1 MGDHGVLS
9 ARQQKRFSFHRAGGQ
24 AGGREG
30 GAGIKE
36 LLCCGALIIMVSIL
50 EWGPSKLQ
58 LEAAWLPVAVI
69 RSSISNKQVE
79 GGFSACAK
87 ALLRRWFV
95 AEPRLQSDGVLMK
108 CGPGNT
114 PALLFLTFGC
124 TLSDEAALKAFWS
137 SKGASAI
144 SPCWKCWV
152 TNFLKGE
159 SLVEYDATKMLRDIR
174 CGRGEFDLVS
184 DGDRHIQADVLTN
197 CKAKVTAEKFDMLEK
212 AYGLNYTPQ
221 GVLWDLD
228 LREIVLPQ
236 SGSRYDA
243 VHCFL
248 CGGIVNEE
256 VDFLLERM
264 HDLSPP
270 ITFELLNTYFD
281 AAWCAAQ
288 VFNGRLDKRMACDV
302 FSKQRETYFKNE
314 GKFRPNASQMLF
326 VVPVLAHFMQTVADV
341 RMKLPEET
349 ASLAALSEVGSQTAE
364 AVHASHKPCWAGVV
378 EH

>member
-1 MGDHGVLS
+1 
-9 ARQQKRFSFHRAGGQ
+9 
-24 AGGREG
+24 
-30 GAGIKE
+30 
-36 LLCCGALIIMVSIL
+36 MVSIL

-58 LEAAWLPVAVI
+58 LEAAWLPVAII
-69 RSSISNKQVE
+69 RSTISNKQVE

-95 AEPRLQSDGVLMK
+95 AEPRLQSSGVIMK
-108 CGPGNT
+108 CGPEKT
-114 PALLFLTFGC
+114 PALIFITFGC
-124 TLSDEAALKAFWS
+124 TLSDEAALKGFWS

-152 TNFLKGE
+152 TNFLHGE
-159 SLVEYDATKMLRDIR
+159 SLVQYDATKSLRDIR
-174 CGRGEFDLVS
+174 CGRGDFDLVS
-184 DGDRHIQADVLTN
+184 DQDRHIEADVLTN
-197 CKAKVTAEKFDMLEK
+197 CKDKVTAEKFDMLEK
-212 AYGLNYTPQ
+212 AYGLKYEPH

-228 LREIVLPQ
+228 LREVVLPQ

-243 VHCFL
+243 VHCIL

-256 VDFLLERM
+256 VDSLLHRM
-264 HDLSPP
+264 KKLSPP

-281 AAWCAAQ
+281 ADWCAAQ
-288 VFNGRLDKRMACDV
+288 VFNGRLDKRTSFDV
-302 FSKQRETYFKNE
+302 FSKQTEAYFKNE

-326 VVPVLAHFMQTVADV
+326 AVPILAHFMQTVADIH
-341 RMKLPEET
+341 RKLPNET
-349 ASLAALSEVGSQTAE
+349 ASLVALNEVISQTAE